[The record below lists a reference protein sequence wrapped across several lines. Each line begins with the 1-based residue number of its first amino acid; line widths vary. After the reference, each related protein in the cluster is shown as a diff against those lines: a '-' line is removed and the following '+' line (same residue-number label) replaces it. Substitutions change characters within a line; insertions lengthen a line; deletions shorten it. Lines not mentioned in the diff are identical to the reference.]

1 MCFLWNVIKRWFL
14 FISVKKLHHQKEN
27 FSLYNF
33 YIKHFFIK
41 SFLFRVNSVKNT
53 LIQFK
58 TALSVKINSSGMKKY
73 ECFLWNAIKKWF
85 LFISVKKIHHQKE
98 NFSLCNFYIKHFFI
112 KSFLFR
118 VVSVKNTLIQF
129 KTALSVKINSSGMK
143 KYECFLWN
151 AIKKVIFVH
160 ISKKNTSSER
170 EFFTLQ
176 LLYKAF
182 FHKIIPFQSSFS

>member
-1 MCFLWNVIKRWFL
+1 M
-14 FISVKKLHHQKEN
+14 FISVKKIHHQKEN

-58 TALSVKINSSGMKKY
+58 NSSGMKKY
-73 ECFLWNAIKKWF
+73 KCFL
-85 LFISVKKIHHQKE
+85 V
-98 NFSLCNFYIKHFFI
+98 FSLKCH
-112 KSFLFR
+112 
-118 VVSVKNTLIQF
+118 
-129 KTALSVKINSSGMK
+129 
-143 KYECFLWN
+143 
-151 AIKKVIFVH
+151 KKVIFFH
-160 ISKKNTSSER
+160 ISKKNTSPER

-182 FHKIIPFQSSFS
+182 FHKIIPFQSKFSLKIPCFNFGNAKKKSGIGGHTRNRNSGRSRVNSPQSRQSP